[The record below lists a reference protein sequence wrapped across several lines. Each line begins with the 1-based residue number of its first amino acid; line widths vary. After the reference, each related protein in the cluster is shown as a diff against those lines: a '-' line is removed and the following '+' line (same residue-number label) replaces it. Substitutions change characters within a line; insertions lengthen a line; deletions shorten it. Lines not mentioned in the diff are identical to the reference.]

1 MPRKADK
8 KLDQMRRHPRNW
20 ARRDVVRVLRQKGFI
35 ENTERGRGSHV
46 LFYHKEF
53 DDLDLILPADD
64 PVAIYIVK
72 QLLALAEELR
82 ERGA

>member
-8 KLDQMRRHPRNW
+8 KLAQMRQHPRNW
-20 ARRDVVRVLRQKGFI
+20 ARHDVVRVLRQIGFI
-35 ENTERGRGSHV
+35 EDKERGRGSHV
-46 LFYHKEF
+46 MFYHKVHQ
-53 DDLDLILPADD
+53 DLDLFLPSAD

>member
-1 MPRKADK
+1 MPTKAERKLA
-8 KLDQMRRHPRNW
+8 QMRRHPRNW

-46 LFYHKEF
+46 LFFHKEF

-82 ERGA
+82 QREA

>member
-8 KLDQMRRHPRNW
+8 QLDQMRQHPRNW
-20 ARRDVVRVLRQKGFI
+20 ARRDVVRVLRRKGFI
-35 ENTERGRGSHV
+35 EDKERGRGSHV
-46 LFYHKEF
+46 MFYHKEF
-53 DDLDLILPADD
+53 QDLDLFLPSDD